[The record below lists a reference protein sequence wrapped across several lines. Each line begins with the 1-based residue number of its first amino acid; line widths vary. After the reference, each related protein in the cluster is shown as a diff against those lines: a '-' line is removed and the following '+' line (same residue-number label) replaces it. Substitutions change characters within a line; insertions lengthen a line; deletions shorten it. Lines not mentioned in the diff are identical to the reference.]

1 MLSND
6 LKERLV
12 KRGAEV
18 ELGEL
23 RSRMGELEKLLGR
36 GPRPGK
42 QSNGDGR
49 RSMSVAARKK
59 IGLRMK
65 KYWAERR
72 AKEKK

>member
-1 MLSND
+1 MLNKD
-6 LKERLV
+6 LKEKLV

-23 RSRMGELEKLLGR
+23 RSRMGELEKLLGK

-42 QSNGDGR
+42 QANGDGR

-65 KYWAERR
+65 AYWAAKR
-72 AKEKK
+72 KEKK